1 MKYVNNPI
9 YFNNCVKLMRHFFS
23 SRGFIE
29 IQNTRNVLDIEN
41 LSVSTNAFDK
51 KWNVG
56 QIWMEELLLNNIDG
70 DGYFAITVDVD
81 NNAMFEF
88 TSKGNIDN
96 LISINKDLL
105 QNIGFK
111 LYESLQNNCD
121 QTRYKMHQFPYSH
134 GMMGEYGQLI
144 DWGRSR
150 NFDELYPD
158 CSTTH
163 PKNIQK
169 IGSNKDNKSGYY
181 VDNCDRIHYP
191 EYDHDDILRSSGKDY
206 EFFDTDDELFLV
218 KNFPSSSNPY
228 WNIAMQD
235 GYQKRVDVI
244 LYDKRVVSSVEKSCD
259 KVQMKHLFDI
269 IMDNIC
275 IDSDENHDNKNN
287 KQIIETVF
295 EQYIEQDFFPR
306 YGGKIDINNMIRAL
320 AKRNLINK
328 DSD

>member
-1 MKYVNNPI
+1 
-9 YFNNCVKLMRHFFS
+9 MRHFFS

-56 QIWMEELLLNNIDG
+56 QIWMEELVLNNTIDG

-121 QTRYKMHQFPYSH
+121 QTRYKMQQFPYSY

-144 DWGRSR
+144 DWGRYR

-158 CSTTH
+158 CSAKH
-163 PKNIQK
+163 PKNNQK
-169 IGSNKDNKSGYY
+169 IGSNKDTKSEYY
-181 VDNCDRIHYP
+181 VDHYDRIHYP
-191 EYDHDDILRSSGKDY
+191 EYDYDDILRSSGKDY
-206 EFFDTDDELFLV
+206 EFFDTDDDFFLV